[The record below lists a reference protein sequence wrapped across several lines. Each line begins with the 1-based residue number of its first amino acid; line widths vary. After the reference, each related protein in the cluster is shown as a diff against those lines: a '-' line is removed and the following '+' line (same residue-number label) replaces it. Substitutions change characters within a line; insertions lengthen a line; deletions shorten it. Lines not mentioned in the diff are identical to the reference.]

1 MRLMAEQIGV
11 RYGTREILRDVSIEV
26 RAGEVL
32 ALVGANGSGKT
43 TLLRALSGVLP
54 LSAGAVWIEDPPRE
68 ARRSLLALPPRE
80 RAQRIGVVEQD
91 MHLPFRF
98 TVREVVSLGRLP
110 HRARF
115 AARTA
120 ADEAAVD
127 RALAET
133 GLEALAGRPIDTLS
147 SGERQRA
154 FIALALAQAPRI
166 LLLDEPIAHLDLRY
180 QVEIIRLAQQLAAAG
195 LSVLLTLHDLNL
207 ASFAHR
213 VALLAGGRLLCTGA
227 PAAVL
232 LPQHIAEAY
241 GTPVRILEVA
251 PGEAADGAAAASAAS
266 AASAAPVRLVLPQA
280 LRPPGDPRTP

>member
-1 MRLMAEQIGV
+1 MRLVAEQVGV

-54 LSAGAVWIEDPPRE
+54 LAAGAVWIEDPPRE
-68 ARRSLLALPPRE
+68 ARRSLLALPPGE

-120 ADEAAVD
+120 ADEQAVD

-133 GLEALAGRPIDTLS
+133 GLEALAGRPVDTLS

-166 LLLDEPIAHLDLRY
+166 LLLDEPVAHLDLRY
-180 QVEIIRLAQQLAAAG
+180 QVEIIRLAHKLAAAG

-232 LPQHIAEAY
+232 TPPHIAEAY

-251 PGEAADGAAAASAAS
+251 PGEAPEDASAAS
-266 AASAAPVRLVLPQA
+266 DAPVRLVLPQA

>member
-1 MRLMAEQIGV
+1 MRLVAEAVCV
-11 RYGTREILRDVSIEV
+11 RYGAREILRDVSIDV

-54 LSAGAVWIEDPPRE
+54 LSQGAVWIEDPPRE

-98 TVREVVSLGRLP
+98 TVREVVALGRLP

-115 AARTA
+115 SARTP
-120 ADEAAVD
+120 ADEQAVD
-127 RALAET
+127 RALSET
-133 GLEALAGRPIDTLS
+133 GLASLADRPIDTLS

-180 QVEIIRLAQQLAAAG
+180 QVEIIRLAQKLAGAG

-227 PAAVL
+227 PAEVL
-232 LPQHIAEAY
+232 TPPHIAEAY
-241 GTPVRILEVA
+241 GTPVRVLDIA
-251 PGEAADGAAAASAAS
+251 PGDAAD
-266 AASAAPVRLVLPQA
+266 APARLVLPQA
-280 LRPPGDPRTP
+280 LRPPGDTP